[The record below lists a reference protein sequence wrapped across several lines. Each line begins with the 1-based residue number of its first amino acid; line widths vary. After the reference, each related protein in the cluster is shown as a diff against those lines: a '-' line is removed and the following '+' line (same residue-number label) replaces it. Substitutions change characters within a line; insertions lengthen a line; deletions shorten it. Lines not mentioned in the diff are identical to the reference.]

1 MYEVKPEDS
10 PDYFVWRI
18 QRANQSPGP
27 SGAAGVSLISAVVS
41 PADPGY
47 RPRDVPPPHA
57 L

>member
-18 QRANQSPGP
+18 QRANQSP
-27 SGAAGVSLISAVVS
+27 GAAGVSLISAVVS